1 MLRIPGRL
9 LFRVCEKF
17 DGAMDLWVGL
27 GVLAEDSSTV
37 TGFWLSV
44 ICAHFGN
51 PMLLFEEGS
60 RFVVTRNVPAQHIDD
75 SIFLREGITLSA
87 LMSRWGCGDGYL
99 PRMLTPLEYV
109 RAGRTHTITAIRIFS
124 GWPWFYLSIILCVDG
139 INQVT
144 FLCQTEVPAPSPHL
158 SNYGK
163 SLSFQY
169 DSRLFVFSWFHWI
182 LLNEHL
188 SHNGAKILQKFASSL
203 LYAPPHSSHNMVR
216 ETNFPRIPLCI
227 ICSPCALQ

>member
-1 MLRIPGRL
+1 
-9 LFRVCEKF
+9 
-17 DGAMDLWVGL
+17 
-27 GVLAEDSSTV
+27 
-37 TGFWLSV
+37 
-44 ICAHFGN
+44 
-51 PMLLFEEGS
+51 
-60 RFVVTRNVPAQHIDD
+60 
-75 SIFLREGITLSA
+75 
-87 LMSRWGCGDGYL
+87 MSRWGCGDGYL

-188 SHNGAKILQKFASSL
+188 SHNVNYPRTTIQKFPHVYTFSCAGMNVGLQWKSSYQPILFRHHEVGLKRYNHKSARLGL
-203 LYAPPHSSHNMVR
+203 LISDTTEEVRMMKKCAYWHHPGMGRIESSGVWNPCHHWIFSHNHLDSTVK
-216 ETNFPRIPLCI
+216 N
-227 ICSPCALQ
+227 LQLYVWTLYLNPYPS